1 MACALLKILQAAR
14 FGLASLGAIAA
25 LITAPSAFA
34 QDESACGSLA
44 NTFGPYDY
52 RTQRGENLQLV
63 ESAHFTTQVEMLIRG
78 RSGGVSPAGDI
89 DYTLR
94 AYPNHHR
101 ALLSVIRYGEKV
113 KSLHPRDLRYSV
125 ECYLDRATR
134 FKPDDPIVRMIF
146 ATFLNTNKRV
156 PEAMNHLEQATVL
169 AKDNPFTHYNI
180 GLIYLE
186 MKAYDKALAQAH
198 TAYGMGFTHPDLKN
212 GLVAAGKWTEPP
224 APPAAAEAPSPAAPA
239 SQ

>member
-14 FGLASLGAIAA
+14 FGLASIGAMAA

-34 QDESACGSLA
+34 QGESACGSLA

-146 ATFLNTNKRV
+146 ATFLNTNKRA

-224 APPAAAEAPSPAAPA
+224 APPAAEAPSPTAPA